1 MNRVL
6 MNCIAKGENANQS
19 NAMTNEVTFNQ
30 NEVKKVN
37 KNELKNIAQHFNS
50 KYRDILNVI
59 KKDVFSNIKDQENAK
74 MTYTKFLQELLN
86 KYSNFID
93 LLRFSKNE
101 DLITPI
107 VSLQKLMIEVNNII
121 RGL

>member
-1 MNRVL
+1 
-6 MNCIAKGENANQS
+6 MNCIAKGENANQNNS
-19 NAMTNEVTFNQ
+19 MQNEVTFNQ
-30 NEVKKVN
+30 NEVNKVN